1 MVPDGVKL
9 ALFDLDNTLIGG
21 DSDYLWGEFLY
32 ENSHV
37 DDATHREEH
46 QRYYDEYK
54 TGRLDINEF
63 LQFQLRPLAEN
74 DPDTVHAWR
83 DQYIKEKI
91 EPIIL
96 EKAVALLE
104 DHKQQGHQLLIITST
119 NRFITEPIAGL
130 FGVEDLI
137 ASEVEF
143 KDGQYTGKPLGV
155 PSYAEGKVTRL
166 ESWLQVQDYKPD
178 ESWFYSDSHN
188 DIPLLEYVTHPI
200 AVDPD
205 DILKIHAEAHEWPII
220 SLR

>member
-1 MVPDGVKL
+1 MKL

-21 DSDYLWGEFLY
+21 DSDYLWGEFLC
-32 ENSHV
+32 ENGHV
-37 DDATHREEH
+37 DAATHREEH
-46 QRYYDEYK
+46 QHYYDEYK
-54 TGRLDINEF
+54 AGRLDINKF
-63 LQFQLRPLAEN
+63 LQFQLRPLAKN

-83 DQYIKEKI
+83 EQYIKEKI

-130 FGVEDLI
+130 LGVNDLI
-137 ASEVEF
+137 ATDVEI
-143 KDGQYTGKPLGV
+143 KDGQYTGNPLGV
-155 PSYAEGKVTRL
+155 PSYAEGKITRL
-166 ESWLQVQDYKPD
+166 ESWLQEQYSEPD

-188 DIPLLEYVTHPI
+188 DIPLLEYVTHPV

-205 DILKIHAEAHEWPII
+205 DILKVHAETHEWPII